1 MKRLK
6 ILISLLLLSL
16 TVFSQ
21 KDTATNTKAF
31 PMPVVKSIMKDLV
44 SGDSAKAL
52 LKHTQL
58 ILSETEKKVQVK
70 DSIISVFMAK
80 EQNYNKIID
89 AEKEKFKIQKNYID
103 KLELQFG
110 KQMKKNAWITI
121 IANSVAIL
129 TYFLTT
135 Q

>member
-1 MKRLK
+1 
-6 ILISLLLLSL
+6 L